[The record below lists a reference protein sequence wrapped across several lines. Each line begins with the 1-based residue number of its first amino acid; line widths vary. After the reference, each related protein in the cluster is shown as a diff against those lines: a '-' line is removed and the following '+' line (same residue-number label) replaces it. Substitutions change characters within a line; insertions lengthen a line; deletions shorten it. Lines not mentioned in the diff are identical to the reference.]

1 MKEKNE
7 LALFESK
14 ALVFMQDLSN
24 LKKEQ
29 DRLTNLEKT
38 ARENLQKVMS
48 DYGITQFKNEYV
60 TISVVKGSTT
70 VSVDLKALEKNE
82 PQLYADLLKDYPKET
97 VKKDS
102 VRILVK

>member
-1 MKEKNE
+1 MADNE
-7 LALFESK
+7 LVLFENK
-14 ALVFMQDLSN
+14 ALAVMKNLSD

-29 DRLTNLEKT
+29 DRLAEIEKNFRT
-38 ARENLQKVMS
+38 ELQTVM
-48 DYGITQFKNEYV
+48 DEYGIVSFKNDYV
-60 TISVVKGSTT
+60 TISLVKGSTT
-70 VSVDLKALEKNE
+70 VSIDLKTLEKEE

>member
-1 MKEKNE
+1 MDDNN
-7 LALFESK
+7 LVLFENK
-14 ALVFMQDLSN
+14 ALAVMKNLSD

-29 DRLTNLEKT
+29 DRLAEIEKNFRT
-38 ARENLQKVMS
+38 ELQTVM
-48 DYGITQFKNEYV
+48 DEYGIVSFKNDYV
-60 TISVVKGSTT
+60 TISLVKGSTT
-70 VSVDLKALEKNE
+70 VSIDLKTLEKEE

>member
-1 MKEKNE
+1 MADNN
-7 LALFESK
+7 LVLFENK
-14 ALVFMQDLSN
+14 ALSVMKNLSD

-29 DRLTNLEKT
+29 DRLAEIEKNFRT
-38 ARENLQKVMS
+38 ELQTVM
-48 DYGITQFKNEYV
+48 DEYGIVSFKNDYV
-60 TISVVKGSTT
+60 TISLVKGSTT
-70 VSVDLKALEKNE
+70 VSIDLKTLEKNE

>member
-1 MKEKNE
+1 MADNE
-7 LALFESK
+7 LVLFENK
-14 ALVFMQDLSN
+14 ALAVMKNLSD

-29 DRLTNLEKT
+29 DRLAEIEKN
-38 ARENLQKVMS
+38 ARAELQKVMEEF
-48 DYGITQFKNEYV
+48 GITQFKNDYV

-70 VSVDLKALEKNE
+70 VNVDLKALEKNE
-82 PQLYADLLKDYPKET
+82 PQLYKDLLKDYPKET

>member
-1 MKEKNE
+1 MSDDK
-7 LALFESK
+7 LVLFENK
-14 ALVFMQDLSN
+14 ALAVMKNLSD

-29 DRLTNLEKT
+29 DRLAEIEKS
-38 ARENLQKVMS
+38 ARQRLQDAMNE
-48 DYGITQFKNEYV
+48 YGITQFKNDYV
-60 TISVVKGSTT
+60 TISVVKGSTIT
-70 VSVDLKALEKNE
+70 SIDLKELEKQE

>member
-1 MKEKNE
+1 MADNN
-7 LALFESK
+7 LVLFENK
-14 ALVFMQDLSN
+14 ALSIMKNLSD

-29 DRLTNLEKT
+29 DRLAEIEKNFRT
-38 ARENLQKVMS
+38 ELQTVM
-48 DYGITQFKNEYV
+48 DEYGIVSFKNDYV
-60 TISVVKGSTT
+60 TISQVKGSTT
-70 VSVDLKALEKNE
+70 VSIDLKTLEKEE